1 MAKIV
6 DMCLSQSEIST
17 EDIMHAINDVS
28 WDVPLLCSSD
38 IELIDAAACVAH
50 ASDDYAASEA
60 GDQSKDER
68 RKHKNREAAA
78 RSRQRTRAKM
88 TQLEHLVH
96 DLSVRNHQLE
106 MEIHRLRCLAA
117 YSYASTSPFHGAP
130 QQ

>member
-28 WDVPLLCSSD
+28 WDLRVSPKPAT
-38 IELIDAAACVAH
+38 ITR
-50 ASDDYAASEA
+50 ASEA

-130 QQ
+130 HQ